1 MAHDDRREGG
11 TAQTSADRESD
22 AAEHGS
28 TGLGDLDAVLARRAA
43 LADGHGADP
52 DTELL
57 TPEHPDRTE
66 EAEDVASAVAA
77 GDGEPLEDAKPA
89 EGTGDVETAEDAK
102 LTEGAGDVEH
112 AEDAKDVEPTEDA
125 KDVAPAEDADTA
137 LLSPDRPAPDADTET
152 IDAAAVPAGRTVAA
166 PYTPRGGDA
175 PVHPRDPVHPYG
187 AADRHRPEV
196 GETRPS
202 PLDRFD
208 AEEPRKGRGWLV
220 AGVVVLVLALAYGAA
235 AWFLGDRVP
244 NGTVVAGVPVGG
256 MTQAAATERL
266 ESELGPLTTDAIPV
280 SVGEGLSS
288 IDPAGVSLTL
298 DVDSTLDPVTG
309 FSLDPR
315 VLWGRLFGMGDVVPA
330 TTVDEP
336 ALDAALQ
343 SVAAELEVAPVE
355 GFIAY
360 DGATP
365 EITEPVAGTAVDVEA
380 ARTVVTEGWL
390 TAERPIE
397 LPTRELEP
405 AVDAAAVE
413 DARTELAEPL
423 VSGPVVVAA
432 GEELAELTPEQ
443 LAAAASFTASGD
455 RLELQLDGPTL
466 ADTVTEVNPDIVAGG
481 EDAEIVLRDGRP
493 TIIPSTSG
501 RGFDAEALAAAVL
514 EAGTSTER
522 TAEVDLVESEPE
534 FTTADAEALG
544 IKELVVEFST
554 PMPPD
559 PVRTS
564 NLVAGSRKVTG
575 VIIEP
580 GEEFSLL
587 EHIAPITEAN
597 GYVSS
602 GVVED
607 GFATTALGGGLSQL
621 STNMFNIG
629 FLAGMDDVRHTP
641 HTRWFDRYP
650 AGREATVW
658 ESSTDM
664 VWRNSTDHGVMVE
677 SWVADGRLH
686 SRLWGTKYWDVET
699 STSEK
704 YDIVQPTTV
713 YNPAEDCKPETGGQV
728 GFTVSVDRQ
737 RYRDG
742 ALFDDESWT
751 WTYRPWNHVV
761 CGDPP
766 AEESEEPSS
775 SPTPTG

>member
-22 AAEHGS
+22 AEHGF

-43 LADGHGADP
+43 LADGHAPDA

-57 TPEHPDRTE
+57 TPERPVRTE
-66 EAEDVASAVAA
+66 DVEDVESGAAAGEAEPV
-77 GDGEPLEDAKPA
+77 EDAEGVAPA
-89 EGTGDVETAEDAK
+89 DVVEPADRTGDVEPA
-102 LTEGAGDVEH
+102 EGAEYVEH
-112 AEDAKDVEPTEDA
+112 AEDS
-125 KDVAPAEDADTA
+125 DTA
-137 LLSPDRPAPDADTET
+137 LLSPERPVSDTDTET
-152 IDAAAVPAGRTVAA
+152 IDAAAPAGPAVAA
-166 PYTPRGGDA
+166 PHSPRGGEA
-175 PVHPRDPVHPYG
+175 LVHPRDPAHTYE
-187 AADRHRPEV
+187 AADRYRPEV
-196 GETRPS
+196 EETRMPPS

-208 AEEPRKGRGWLV
+208 AEEPRRGRGWLV

-365 EITEPVAGTAVDVEA
+365 EITEPVPGTAVDVEA

-423 VSGPVVVAA
+423 VSGPVVVTA

-522 TAEVDLVESEPE
+522 TAEVDLVEAEPE

-677 SWVADGRLH
+677 AWVADGRLH

-766 AEESEEPSS
+766 AEDSEEPSS